1 MPTLFLPG
9 LEELAAADAPRLPAL
24 ELLLA
29 RARAHPASE
38 SSCWAA
44 LARAA
49 GGDLDRWPVGPVSAL
64 AELGAVTDD
73 CLRVAPL
80 GMDAEQQGVFR
91 LRAAALAI
99 DPEEADALAAAFN
112 ATFRSDG
119 LRLVTPLP
127 ARWYLLRAA
136 GGATAPWRGFP
147 GPTLAGG
154 ARPAPPEPALRRLL
168 SEVELLFFAH
178 PVNEARRDEGRP
190 LIAGLHPWGG
200 GRLEAQPADGGPAGV
215 AGEPYLAG
223 LQRLGVAEPDDMIW
237 PLAPEMLVLPALER
251 LEAEV
256 LEPLARGLRHGRPG
270 RLRIVTD
277 RCRYELATTDLWC
290 FWRRPRHWATAC

>member
-29 RARAHPASE
+29 RARAHPAAE

-64 AELGAVTDD
+64 GELDAVAGD

-80 GMDAEQQGVFR
+80 GMDAQQQGVFR
-91 LRAAALAI
+91 LHAAALAI
-99 DPEEADALAAAFN
+99 DPEEAGALAAAFN

-178 PVNEARRDEGRP
+178 PVNEARREQGRP

-200 GRLEAQPADGGPAGV
+200 GRLEAQPAGEPDEV

-223 LQRLGVAEPDDMIW
+223 LQRLGAVGPAEVLW
-237 PLAPEMLVLPALER
+237 PLAPETLSLPALER

-256 LEPLARGLRHGRPG
+256 LEPLARGLRRGRPG

-277 RCRYELATTDLWC
+277 ARRYELATTDLWR